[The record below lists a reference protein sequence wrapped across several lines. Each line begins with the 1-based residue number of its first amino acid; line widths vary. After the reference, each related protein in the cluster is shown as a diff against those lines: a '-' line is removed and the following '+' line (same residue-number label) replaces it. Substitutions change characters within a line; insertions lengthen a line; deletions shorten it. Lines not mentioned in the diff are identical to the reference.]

1 MVTIN
6 ADTFQHYMGGVLSG
20 PCDAG
25 TNHAVTVVGYGA
37 DAGGYRY
44 WIVENSWGDGWG
56 EGGTVGTCAWRGVSR
71 PGKACAVV
79 RHRQHALLPG
89 DVTSRHR

>member
-1 MVTIN
+1 VRRPVVVTIN

-56 EGGTVGTCAWRGVSR
+56 EGGTVGMCAWRGVSR
-71 PGKACAVV
+71 PGKACAASPACPTT
-79 RHRQHALLPG
+79 R
-89 DVTSRHR
+89 

>member
-1 MVTIN
+1 VRRPVVVTIN

-20 PCDAG
+20 PCDAR

-37 DAGGYRY
+37 DAGGRRY
-44 WIVENSWGDGWG
+44 WIVKNSWGDGWVRAHG
-56 EGGTVGTCAWRGVSR
+56 EAC
-71 PGKACAVV
+71 PGQGRLV

-89 DVTSRHR
+89 DVSSRHR